1 MKYTFNRRHFIG
13 SAITIGSGVIIWPLA
28 RCTEDSTSRTKSNN
42 FFTVGQRNGRWWLI
56 TPDNEYIFSIGINH
70 VDPAAIRFEASG
82 GIWDSKYGN
91 SMNEWLPK
99 VKQDL
104 TDWGFNCL
112 GWDQEVVIISPE
124 MHRHSR
130 CFTYE
135 EYQWLDMPYFHLL
148 PVIES
153 HQWEWETKLPD
164 ITGTAFK
171 DWCDYIARDKCARL
185 KDDQKLIGYFFTDC
199 PAWIHSNE
207 NNSWKAPIFDPEMEN
222 SESGR
227 KEIFEKAT
235 IYYKT
240 VVDAIRRYDPNHLIC
255 GDRYE
260 ANAPISESV
269 LQAAIPF
276 VDIFSFQCFGTVD
289 NIYQKLSRWGKYL
302 KKPILLADS
311 MINKEGF
318 HGWPPKQDRTQDD
331 EQYAEIMKALR
342 RIPECMGF
350 HLCGAYI
357 KNNARRYGLLSQ
369 QDQAEPTTQ
378 GIKEVNIEQN
388 EWVLEQLNG

>member
-1 MKYTFNRRHFIG
+1 MKLTYNRRQFINSVAALGMG
-13 SAITIGSGVIIWPLA
+13 SILWPLTGRQKNA
-28 RCTEDSTSRTKSNN
+28 NLSGKTKK
-42 FFTVGQRNGRWWLI
+42 FFTVDQRNGRWWLVS
-56 TPDNEYIFSIGINH
+56 PENEYTFSIGINH
-70 VDPAAIRFEASG
+70 VDPAAIRYEESE
-82 GIWDSKYGN
+82 GIWDSSYGN
-91 SMNEWLPK
+91 SMKEWLPK
-99 VKQDL
+99 VNRDL
-104 TDWGFNCL
+104 TSWGFNCI
-112 GWDQEVVIISPE
+112 GWEQEVVIISSE

-185 KDDQKLIGYFFTDC
+185 KDDPKLIGYFFTDC
-199 PAWIHSNE
+199 PAWIHSNK
-207 NNSWKAPIFDPEMEN
+207 NNAWKAPIFDPEMEN
-222 SESGR
+222 SEAGR

-235 IYYKT
+235 IYYRT
-240 VVDAIRRYDPNHLIC
+240 VVEAIRRYDPNHLIC

-260 ANAPISESV
+260 ANAPISMEV
-269 LQAAIPF
+269 IKAAMPY

-289 NIYQKLSRWGKYL
+289 NIFQKLSKWAKIL

-331 EQYAEIMKALR
+331 EQYDEIMKALR
-342 RIPECMGF
+342 KIPECMGF

-357 KNNARRYGLLSQ
+357 KNDARKYGLLNQ
-369 QDQAEPTTQ
+369 KDQEESTTQ
-378 GIKEVNIEQN
+378 GIKKVNIEQR
-388 EWVLEQLNG
+388 EWVRKQLG

>member
-1 MKYTFNRRHFIG
+1 MINRRRFLGSSLLIG
-13 SAITIGSGVIIWPLA
+13 AGAMLMPSACVNSSKNKSGAFFSLA
-28 RCTEDSTSRTKSNN
+28 QK
-42 FFTVGQRNGRWWLI
+42 NGRWWLV
-56 TPDNEYIFSIGINH
+56 TPDGNYTFSIGLNH
-70 VDPAAIRFEASG
+70 LDPAAIRYEASG

-91 SMNEWLPK
+91 SMEKWLPK

-112 GWDQEVVIISPE
+112 GWDQELVIIDPE
-124 MHRHSR
+124 IQRHSR
-130 CFTYE
+130 SFTYE

-164 ITGTAFK
+164 ITGSAFK

-185 KDDQKLIGYFFTDC
+185 KDDPNLIGYFFTDC

-207 NNSWKAPIFDPEMEN
+207 NNDWKAPIFEPEMEN

-227 KEIFEKAT
+227 KEIFEKAS

-240 VVDAIRRYDPNHLIC
+240 ATEAIKRYDPNHLIC

-260 ANAPISESV
+260 ANAPISKTV
-269 LQAAIPF
+269 LKAAMPY
-276 VDIFSFQCFGTVD
+276 VDIFSFQCFGSVD
-289 NIYQKLSRWGKYL
+289 NITQKLSRWAQFL
-302 KKPILLADS
+302 KKPVLLADS
-311 MINKEGF
+311 MISKEGI
-318 HGWPPKQDRTQDD
+318 HGWPPQQDLTQDAG
-331 EQYAEIMKALR
+331 QYGEIMKALR
-342 RIPECMGF
+342 KIPECMGF

-357 KNNARRYGLLSQ
+357 KNDVRRYGLLDLHDEQETTTLEIKSVNLK
-369 QDQAEPTTQ
+369 QAE
-378 GIKEVNIEQN
+378 
-388 EWVLEQLNG
+388 WVSHQTK

>member
-1 MKYTFNRRHFIG
+1 MTSKIDRRRFLG
-13 SAITIGSGVIIWPLA
+13 SALALGAGSMAWPLTQ
-28 RCTEDSTSRTKSNN
+28 CTGNSSTLSEPKG
-42 FFTVGQRNGRWWLI
+42 FFTVGQRKGRWWLV

-70 VDPAAIRFEASG
+70 VDPAAIRFTYSG

-91 SMNEWLPK
+91 SMEKWLPK

-104 TDWGFNCL
+104 TNWGFNCL
-112 GWDQEVVIISPE
+112 GWDQEVVIIHPE

-130 CFTYE
+130 SFTYE

-164 ITGTAFK
+164 ITGSAFK

-185 KDDQKLIGYFFTDC
+185 KDDPKLVGYFFTDC

-207 NNSWKAPIFDPEMEN
+207 GNSWKAPIFDPEMQN

-227 KEIFEKAT
+227 QEIFEKAT

-240 VVDAIRRYDPNHLIC
+240 VVEAIRRYDPNHLIC

-269 LQAAIPF
+269 LKAAMPY
-276 VDIFSFQCFGTVD
+276 VDIFSFQCFGTAE
-289 NIYQKLSRWGKYL
+289 NIYQKLSRWGRYL

-311 MINKEGF
+311 MINKERF
-318 HGWPPKQDRTQDD
+318 HGWPPEEDRTQDD
-331 EQYAEIMKALR
+331 VQYGEIMKSLR

-357 KNNARRYGLLSQ
+357 KNNARRYGLLGPRDNEES
-369 QDQAEPTTQ
+369 TTQ
-378 GIKEVNIEQN
+378 GIKKVNLDQIN
-388 EWVLEQLNG
+388 WVREQLN

>member
-1 MKYTFNRRHFIG
+1 MKSTIDRRCFLGNALKLGTG
-13 SAITIGSGVIIWPLA
+13 SLVLPLM
-28 RCTEDSTSRTKSNN
+28 RCTEKSSTVAESKR
-42 FFTVGQRNGRWWLI
+42 FFTVDKRNGRWWLV
-56 TPDNEYIFSIGINH
+56 TPQNEYIFSIGMNH
-70 VDPAAIRFEASG
+70 VDPAAIRFTYSD

-91 SMNEWLPK
+91 NMKEWLPK

-104 TDWGFNCL
+104 TDWGFNCM
-112 GWDQEVVIISPE
+112 GWDQEVVIIRPE

-148 PVIES
+148 PIIES

-164 ITGTAFK
+164 ITGSAFK
-171 DWCDYIARDKCARL
+171 DWCDYVARDKCARL
-185 KDDQKLIGYFFTDC
+185 KDDPKLVGYFFTDC
-199 PAWIHSNE
+199 PAWIHSND

-227 KEIFEKAT
+227 KEIYEKAT

-240 VVDAIRRYDPNHLIC
+240 VVEAIRRYDPNHLIC

-269 LQAAIPF
+269 LKAAMPYT
-276 VDIFSFQCFGTVD
+276 DIFSFQCFGSVD
-289 NIYQKLSRWGKYL
+289 NIYQKLSHWGQYL

-311 MINKEGF
+311 MISREGN
-318 HGWPPKQDRTQDD
+318 HGWPPTQDLTQDD
-331 EQYAEIMKALR
+331 EDYGEVMKALR
-342 RIPECMGF
+342 TIPECMGF

-357 KNNARRYGLLSQ
+357 KNNARRYGLLDQ
-369 QDQAEPTTQ
+369 QDQEEPTTQ
-378 GIKEVNIEQN
+378 GIKKAN
-388 EWVLEQLNG
+388 LEQMAWVKEQVI

>member
-1 MKYTFNRRHFIG
+1 MIFKIDRRRFLG
-13 SAITIGSGVIIWPLA
+13 SAFALGAGSMVLSLLQCAGNSNTHMDA
-28 RCTEDSTSRTKSNN
+28 RG
-42 FFTVGQRNGRWWLI
+42 FFTVDQKNGRWWLV
-56 TPDNEYIFSIGINH
+56 TPDNEYTFSIGINH
-70 VDPAAIRFEASG
+70 VDPAAIRTTYSR

-91 SMNEWLPK
+91 SMEKWLPK

-112 GWDQEVVIISPE
+112 GWDQEVVIIDPE

-130 CFTYE
+130 SFTYE

-153 HQWEWETKLPD
+153 HQWEWETKLAD
-164 ITGTAFK
+164 ITGSAFK

-185 KDDQKLIGYFFTDC
+185 KDDPKLIGYFFTDC

-207 NNSWKAPIFDPEMEN
+207 GNAWKAPIFDPEMEN
-222 SESGR
+222 SENGR
-227 KEIFEKAT
+227 KEIFEKAS

-269 LQAAIPF
+269 LKAAMPY

-289 NIYQKLSRWGKYL
+289 NIFQKLSRWGQYL
-302 KKPILLADS
+302 EKPILLADS

-318 HGWPPKQDRTQDD
+318 HGWPPTQDRTQDD
-331 EQYAEIMKALR
+331 VQYGEIMKALR
-342 RIPECMGF
+342 KIPECIGF

-357 KNNARRYGLLSQ
+357 KNNARRYGLL
-369 QDQAEPTTQ
+369 DQKDNQESTTQ
-378 GIKEVNIEQN
+378 GIKKVNLDQMNWVNEQVN
-388 EWVLEQLNG
+388 

>member
-1 MKYTFNRRHFIG
+1 MTFRIDRRRFLSSALALGAG
-13 SAITIGSGVIIWPLA
+13 SMVWPLA
-28 RCTEDSTSRTKSNN
+28 QCTGSSTTISEPKGFYR
-42 FFTVGQRNGRWWLI
+42 VEQHNGRWWLV
-56 TPDNEYIFSIGINH
+56 TPDKEHTFSIGINH
-70 VDPAAIRFEASG
+70 VDPAAIRFTYSD

-91 SMNEWLPK
+91 SMGKWLPK

-104 TDWGFNCL
+104 TDWGFNCM
-112 GWDQEVVIISPE
+112 GWEQEVVIIHPE

-130 CFTYE
+130 SFTYE

-153 HQWEWETKLPD
+153 HQWEWETKLAD
-164 ITGTAFK
+164 ITGSAFK
-171 DWCDYIARDKCARL
+171 DWCDYIARDKCARM
-185 KDDQKLIGYFFTDC
+185 KDDPKLIGYFFTDC

-207 NNSWKAPIFDPEMEN
+207 GNSWKAPIFDPEMEK

-227 KEIFEKAT
+227 QEIFEKASV
-235 IYYKT
+235 YYKT
-240 VVDAIRRYDPNHLIC
+240 VVEAIKRYDPNHLIC

-269 LQAAIPF
+269 LKAALPY

-289 NIYQKLSRWGKYL
+289 NIYQKLSRWGQYL

-318 HGWPPKQDRTQDD
+318 HGWPPEQDRTQDD
-331 EQYAEIMKALR
+331 VQYGEIMKALR

-357 KNNARRYGLLSQ
+357 KNNARKYGLL
-369 QDQAEPTTQ
+369 DPHDNEEPTTQ
-378 GIKEVNIEQN
+378 GIRSVNLDQMK
-388 EWVLEQLNG
+388 WVREQLD

>member
-1 MKYTFNRRHFIG
+1 MTSKIDRRRFLG
-13 SAITIGSGVIIWPLA
+13 SALALGAGSMAWPLTQ
-28 RCTEDSTSRTKSNN
+28 CTGNSNTLSKSNS
-42 FFTVGQRNGRWWLI
+42 FYTVGQRKGRWWLV
-56 TPDNEYIFSIGINH
+56 TPDNECTFSIGINH
-70 VDPAAIRFEASG
+70 LDPAAIRFTYSG
-82 GIWDSKYGN
+82 GIWDSKYEN
-91 SMNEWLPK
+91 SMAKWLPK

-104 TDWGFNCL
+104 KGWGFNCL
-112 GWDQEVVIISPE
+112 GWDQEVVIIHPE

-130 CFTYE
+130 SFTYE

-153 HQWEWETKLPD
+153 HQWEWETKLAD
-164 ITGTAFK
+164 ITGSAFK

-185 KDDQKLIGYFFTDC
+185 KDDPKLVGYFFTDC
-199 PAWIHSNE
+199 PAWIHSNDG
-207 NNSWKAPIFDPEMEN
+207 NSWKAPIFDPEMEN
-222 SESGR
+222 SETGR
-227 KEIFEKAT
+227 QEIFEKAT

-269 LQAAIPF
+269 LKAAMPY
-276 VDIFSFQCFGTVD
+276 VDIFSFQCFGSVD

-318 HGWPPKQDRTQDD
+318 HNWPPEQDRIQDD
-331 EQYAEIMKALR
+331 LQYGEIMKALR

-357 KNNARRYGLLSQ
+357 KNNARKYGLLDP
-369 QDQAEPTTQ
+369 QDNEEPTTQ
-378 GIKEVNIEQN
+378 GIKKVNLEQMN
-388 EWVLEQLNG
+388 WVHEQLN